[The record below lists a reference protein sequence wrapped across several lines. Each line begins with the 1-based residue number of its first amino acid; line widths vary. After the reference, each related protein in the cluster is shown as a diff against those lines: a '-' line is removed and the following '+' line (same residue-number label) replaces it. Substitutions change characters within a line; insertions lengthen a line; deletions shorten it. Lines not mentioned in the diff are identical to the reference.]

1 MLILLARAIL
11 INSAGFIT
19 LCLPLGY
26 CQVVAIRTFV
36 ATAILNKIK
45 NIDSKKKN
53 PVSRLVHYNH
63 NHMYNIDK
71 MAQFDET
78 DQSVDIIIIITYYYN
93 TNDKLC
99 T

>member
-1 MLILLARAIL
+1 MLILLARVIL

-19 LCLPLGY
+19 YLCLPLGY

-36 ATAILNKIK
+36 ATAILNEIK
-45 NIDSKKKN
+45 NIDSKN